1 MKSADHIHEIG
12 LKKKFSHNKYSSFC
26 SQEVV
31 YFWFIVHFQFGLSIF
46 FLLEHSHYL
55 QYYKKTTNTKHYLL
69 HTLRTN

>member
-1 MKSADHIHEIG
+1 MKSADHYTRDRIKEKIIPQQIFQF
-12 LKKKFSHNKYSSFC
+12 LFSGGSILLVYSSF
-26 SQEVV
+26 SVWSE
-31 YFWFIVHFQFGLSIF
+31 YF